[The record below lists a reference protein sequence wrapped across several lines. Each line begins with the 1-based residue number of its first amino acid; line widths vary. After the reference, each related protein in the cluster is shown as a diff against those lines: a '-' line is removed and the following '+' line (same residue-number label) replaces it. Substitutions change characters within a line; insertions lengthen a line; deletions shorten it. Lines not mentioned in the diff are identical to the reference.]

1 MKRNDWLARM
11 GLQLPPQ
18 AQIRVVVCSDVSNE
32 ADDPFAVLHHLLT
45 PSFDVRGIVAAHF
58 ESKAPGSRATM
69 EQSYQGLLTL
79 LVETGMED
87 VPALRGC
94 TAPLADENDAPDSEG
109 VEFLIREALRDD
121 PRPLY
126 VTVLGALTDVAA
138 ALNRCPAIADRLTV
152 VWIGGGPYPQGMRE
166 FNLMQDLAATRVVFA
181 SPAALWQIPLDVY
194 ATMEVTLAELARRV
208 RPCGRAGAYL
218 YRKLEDYN
226 RDVFVPGNRL
236 HRGENWT
243 LGDQPAVGVL
253 LQCPM
258 RGNWHTRPAPR
269 LRDDM
274 TYAEDPDGKPIRVY
288 DAVDPRMIL
297 EDFYAKLALCYGEE
311 GTV

>member
-166 FNLMQDLAATRVVFA
+166 FNLTQDLAATRVVFA
-181 SPAALWQIPLDVY
+181 SPAACGKSPWMSTPPWRSRWPSWPGGCGPAAGLEPTSTGSWRTTTGTFLCR
-194 ATMEVTLAELARRV
+194 ATGCTAAKTGRWATSPPWGCCCSV
-208 RPCGRAGAYL
+208 PCGATG
-218 YRKLEDYN
+218 
-226 RDVFVPGNRL
+226 
-236 HRGENWT
+236 T
-243 LGDQPAVGVL
+243 
-253 LQCPM
+253 
-258 RGNWHTRPAPR
+258 PAPR
-269 LRDDM
+269 
-274 TYAEDPDGKPIRVY
+274 PGCG
-288 DAVDPRMIL
+288 MI
-297 EDFYAKLALCYGEE
+297 
-311 GTV
+311 